1 MPSLGDA
8 YSHLVVLVGVIVA
21 LLVFSSALIASKD
34 RWAPY
39 LSDRRALLMR
49 GLGGGLLA
57 ILIAIAV
64 GHIDDLEDL
73 FHKVEQG
80 DHRWLAVGIGLEAL
94 SFAGYM
100 WMARIIFKPEAPKL
114 TDMAVVELTL
124 AGVVAT
130 RVFSAGGAGGIAF
143 TGWVLGRA
151 GMGTRV
157 AARQLAAFL
166 ALVYSVYMVVLFA
179 GGLVVAFGLV
189 GDVPHD
195 LGIVAALVGGAV
207 IAAAVA
213 ILWIPNDLEHRAEER
228 ASRPEAG
235 KWAKRI
241 AAVPQLAG
249 NAMRTAFA
257 IARHRP
263 VVMLGAIAWWF
274 FDISVL
280 WATFHAFGAPPP
292 VATIVLCYFLGMLG
306 NLLPLPG
313 GVGGKEGGMVGAF
326 AACGVSPSL
335 AVLAVLSY
343 QVISTYLP
351 VLPGLGAYV
360 LLRRRMKSW
369 GDDEGPD
376 DSSALAT

>member
-8 YSHLVVLVGVIVA
+8 YSHLVVLIGIIVA
-21 LLVFSSALIASKD
+21 ILVVSSTLIVSRD

-39 LSDRRALLMR
+39 LSDRRKLLLR
-49 GLGGGLLA
+49 ALGGGVLA
-57 ILIAIAV
+57 IAIAIAV
-64 GHIDDLEDL
+64 GHIDDLEEL
-73 FHKVEQG
+73 FRKVEQG
-80 DHRWLAVGIGLEAL
+80 DHRWLAVGIGFEAL

-166 ALVYSVYMVVLFA
+166 ALVYSVYMVVLFV

-189 GDVPHD
+189 EDVPQD
-195 LGIVAALVGGAV
+195 LGIVAALVGGTV

-213 ILWIPNDLEHRAEER
+213 IVWIPSDLEHRVEES
-228 ASRPEAG
+228 AKRPEAG
-235 KWAKRI
+235 KWAKRA

-249 NAMRTAFA
+249 NAMRTAFE

-263 VVMLGAIAWWF
+263 VVMLGATAWWL
-274 FDISVL
+274 FDIAVL
-280 WATFHAFGAPPP
+280 WATFHAFAAPPP
-292 VATIVLCYFLGMLG
+292 IATIVLCYFLGMLG

-369 GDDEGPD
+369 GDAEELP
-376 DSSALAT
+376 ALP